1 MRKTYIALLQAVFC
15 LLLLPSCSDWFDVSP
30 KTDLKADELF
40 STESGFQ
47 SALTGIYLSLTSP
60 DAYSGSMSFGLLD
73 QLAQQYDYIPS
84 GVTDISAIYDYSTSN
99 GYGSKQRIT
108 ASWLGMYNIIANCN
122 NFLKWLDANG
132 EKVITDSNLRDM
144 MRGEALAIRAF
155 CHFDLLRAWGPF
167 GMITD
172 NGQLE
177 VKAIPYRTVADNS
190 KQPRLTAREVLT
202 RVQSDLEQAR
212 ALLSFEKGEKLTSSN
227 RRFRFNYYAVTAL
240 LARANVY
247 LSNSAKAAE
256 YAKEVIDNSGLQLQT
271 SNQNDPILYSE
282 CLVGLNMYNMDS
294 ELDTYWASS
303 DKFTTQYTISQAKFN
318 SLFEVSGSRR
328 DDIRSKTS
336 AFYVYDTQQLALSR
350 KYTSNPN
357 FVIPLV
363 RLPEMYYI
371 LCECTSDMTQARNYI
386 NQVRNRRGYSASL
399 NEKFTDA
406 EGRLSALDREYRKEY
421 YAEGQYWF
429 FLKAHGLTTIPYAPD
444 IQLSADNFVFPIPDE
459 EIQYGWTDDE

>member
-1 MRKTYIALLQAVFC
+1 MRKTYIALLQAAFC

-122 NFLKWLDANG
+122 NFLKWLDVNG

-167 GMITD
+167 GMIID

-212 ALLSFEKGEKLTSSN
+212 ALLGFEKGEKLTSSN

-247 LSNSAKAAE
+247 LSNSTKAAE

-318 SLFEVSGSRR
+318 SLFEVSGARR